1 MCLLIYLLPGRKEIM
16 SFVIRLCLKLL
27 PNCRWYNVDIYFK
40 NESLKDK
47 RFAGIIFRDEELNF
61 AIEVIER
68 VSNVHFTREG
78 ETIYIEDKHE

>member
-1 MCLLIYLLPGRKEIM
+1 M
-16 SFVIRLCLKLL
+16 
-27 PNCRWYNVDIYFK
+27 DIYFK

-68 VSNVHFTREG
+68 VSNVYFIREG
-78 ETIYIEDKHE
+78 EVIYIEDKHE